1 MDSATATLRERI
13 EAFELDE
20 PGAKLPYTSRL
31 AREQAWT
38 HAYAARVVR
47 EYKRFLILAMEVG
60 HPVSPSE
67 DVDQAWHLH
76 LVYTRSYWQRLCRE
90 TLGQDLH
97 HEPTTGGSAEST
109 KFDDWYAR
117 TLESYRRIFNEEPPR
132 DIWPAAEDRS
142 HAVSHTRWI
151 DASRFWLIPRPA
163 WLRRGVRKPSSP
175 Q

>member
-1 MDSATATLRERI
+1 MDSAIATLRERI

-38 HAYAARVVR
+38 HAYAARVIR
-47 EYKRFLILAMEVG
+47 EYKRFLILAMGAG

-76 LVYTRSYWQRLCRE
+76 LVYTRSYWQGLCRGI
-90 TLGQDLH
+90 LGQDLH
-97 HEPTTGGSAEST
+97 HEPTSGGSAESA

-117 TLESYRRIFNEEPPR
+117 TLESYRRIFQEEPPSG
-132 DIWPAAEDRS
+132 IWPAAEDRS

-151 DASRFWLIPRPA
+151 DAARYWLIPRPA
-163 WLRRGVRKPSSP
+163 WFRRKP
-175 Q
+175 